1 MDTIWTLCRKYT
13 DLSDEEIRII
23 ENTSAILQPL
33 ANLEDADIFID
44 CPQRD
49 GDAIVVAEAKPE
61 DVPSSYKNSVVGLLA
76 KAENEPAVARTFRLG
91 VGTKQMKA
99 TTQENGSTIQSV
111 EPIRHGSRIIGVLI
125 REKRVDEQ
133 HLVSERIHFSQKSYE
148 NIANVLTRMVSE
160 NNWLTECID
169 EALVMAAVDIS
180 GRGELFWDVP
190 ISAQKV
196 GTFDTELGHEFFAGL
211 ARDAGITLHLRLV
224 CGENA
229 HHILEATFKAAA
241 RALREAVEPDPR
253 MAGSIPSTKG
263 SL

>member
-1 MDTIWTLCRKYT
+1 MTRTASASRKT
-13 DLSDEEIRII
+13 AETII
-23 ENTSAILQPL
+23 EL
-33 ANLEDADIFID
+33 ALDL
-44 CPQRD
+44 D
-49 GDAIVVAEAKPE
+49 GTGAS
-61 DVPSSYKNSVVGLLA
+61 DVS
-76 KAENEPAVARTFRLG
+76 TG
-91 VGTKQMKA
+91 VGFFDHMLCALSRHSLVDLDLHVEGDTWVDDHHTVEDTGIVLGQALREALGDKRGIRRF
-99 TTQENGSTIQSV
+99 GSC
-111 EPIRHGSRIIGVLI
+111 
-125 REKRVDEQ
+125 
-133 HLVSERIHFSQKSYE
+133 
-148 NIANVLTRMVSE
+148 MVP
-160 NNWLTECID
+160 LD

-211 ARDAGITLHLRLV
+211 ARDAGIPLHLRLV

-253 MAGSIPSTKG
+253 MAGTIPSTKG